1 MRFLHTEDVIN
12 LQEEESS
19 VSARKRRFESGDKF
33 GDASSPKT
41 KKLHTSS
48 IEAEKKIDF
57 LIEEVAYLPSKIYV
71 IATSKARQPE
81 KVLVEQE
88 DESPLL
94 KELFNFSVHDA
105 RCILNNNSNTIAWAE
120 QPSDF
125 RHYQTLKISQSG
137 ICRTVHTLPRPKIP
151 GNI

>member
-1 MRFLHTEDVIN
+1 MDSPVSYPVDKANEDEEATDGVIN
-12 LQEEESS
+12 LQEGESS
-19 VSARKRRFESGDKF
+19 VSARKRRFESGDSAFDKF

-57 LIEEVAYLPSKIYV
+57 LIEEVAFLPSKIYV

-94 KELFNFSVHDA
+94 KELFNFSVPDA

-125 RHYQTLKISQSG
+125 RHY
-137 ICRTVHTLPRPKIP
+137 
-151 GNI
+151 